1 MLLKNRPGNPFSG
14 LEEVC
19 KPGGIWD
26 TLYQQQTTAIHTVA
40 FYLDPANVDVLL
52 TPGAQVE
59 IFAFFKK
66 YIHCN
71 EDMWAEVTEDFFH
84 FREKQGKFN
93 RQNPSDIWAPTLVEH
108 PKLFWQHCRSI
119 SPHLAQ
125 LAHRIFST
133 PANSVP
139 SERSFS
145 AMNYIID
152 KFRASMDVERGNE
165 AVYIY
170 MNSKALRRAK
180 KAATGW
186 FNLSDTEER
195 SLEDD
200 IVAMLEAE
208 AEMGTNEPESDPVA

>member
-1 MLLKNRPGNPFSG
+1 M
-14 LEEVC
+14 
-19 KPGGIWD
+19 PGGIWD

-40 FYLDPANVDVLL
+40 FYLDPANVDVSL
-52 TPGAQVE
+52 TPEAQTEV
-59 IFAFFKK
+59 FAFLKR
-66 YIHCN
+66 YIHCD
-71 EDMWAEVTEDFFH
+71 EEMWIGVTEDFFH

-93 RQNPSDIWAPTLVEH
+93 RQNPSDIWNPALMDR

-119 SPHLAQ
+119 TPLLAQ

-133 PANSVP
+133 PANSVL

-170 MNSKALRRAK
+170 MNSKALQRAK

-186 FNLSDTEER
+186 FHLSDAEKNA
-195 SLEDD
+195 LKDD

-208 AEMGTNEPESDPVA
+208 AEIVTNGAETDPVA